1 MELHNLTIT
10 KIQNGLRNKDFSV
23 VELITAFLD
32 RIKQEDEKISAFL
45 SVEENS
51 VISQAKKIDE
61 LISCGGE
68 LTALAGIPL
77 AVKDNILVKGMKATC
92 ASKILE
98 NYVAPYDATCVK
110 KLKSAGAVIL
120 GKTNLDEFAM
130 GGSTENSGFFT
141 TKNPNDLGRVP
152 GGSSGGS
159 AAAVAADMCCFALG
173 SDTGGAIRQPASF
186 CGVVGL
192 KPTYGSVSRYGL
204 VAFASSLDQ
213 IGPITKTAEDAKL
226 VFDVISGKDP
236 LDSTSIK
243 SIIHNSKFLIQNLR
257 VGVPKEYFIG
267 GMDKEVEKIIRDA
280 IKRIEDCGAKIEEIS
295 LPNTKYAL
303 AVYYLIATSEAS
315 ANLARY
321 DGIRYGGI
329 MNYESRIMTDEGGDL
344 LEHYLTT
351 RGTGFGDEVKRRIM
365 LGTFALSAGY
375 YNAYYLKAQKVRTLI
390 KNDFEKAFQKVNA
403 IFTPASPTPAF
414 KIGENMSNPLSMYL
428 ADIFTVSANL
438 TGLPAISIPIGFTQ
452 KKLPIGLQIIGKP
465 FEETKILE
473 IVKIYGS

>member
-159 AAAVAADMCCFALG
+159 AAAVAADMCALLWVR
-173 SDTGGAIRQPASF
+173 IRA
-186 CGVVGL
+186 GL
-192 KPTYGSVSRYGL
+192 
-204 VAFASSLDQ
+204 
-213 IGPITKTAEDAKL
+213 
-226 VFDVISGKDP
+226 
-236 LDSTSIK
+236 
-243 SIIHNSKFLIQNLR
+243 
-257 VGVPKEYFIG
+257 
-267 GMDKEVEKIIRDA
+267 
-280 IKRIEDCGAKIEEIS
+280 
-295 LPNTKYAL
+295 
-303 AVYYLIATSEAS
+303 
-315 ANLARY
+315 
-321 DGIRYGGI
+321 
-329 MNYESRIMTDEGGDL
+329 
-344 LEHYLTT
+344 
-351 RGTGFGDEVKRRIM
+351 
-365 LGTFALSAGY
+365 
-375 YNAYYLKAQKVRTLI
+375 
-390 KNDFEKAFQKVNA
+390 
-403 IFTPASPTPAF
+403 
-414 KIGENMSNPLSMYL
+414 
-428 ADIFTVSANL
+428 
-438 TGLPAISIPIGFTQ
+438 
-452 KKLPIGLQIIGKP
+452 
-465 FEETKILE
+465 
-473 IVKIYGS
+473 